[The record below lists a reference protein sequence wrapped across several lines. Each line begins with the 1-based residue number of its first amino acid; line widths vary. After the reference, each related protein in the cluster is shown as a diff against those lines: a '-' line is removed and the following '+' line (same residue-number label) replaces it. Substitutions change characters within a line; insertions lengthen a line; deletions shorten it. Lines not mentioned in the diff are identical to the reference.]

1 MEKGILKYFNTV
13 YKKYNNL
20 YKLKVNTCLR
30 LAKLKK
36 QPFQIFDE
44 MVDDLNLVTTPE
56 LAQELIDKLFNVEY
70 LQLRGIKVMA
80 FSALISNLI
89 KDESTKEN
97 ILAKSKFNNEANSI
111 LFKFSKKLML
121 LQSKLEK
128 SAEDITEAFFA
139 EDAILREVALL
150 HN

>member
-44 MVDDLNLVTTPE
+44 MVDLLINYLMSTIFNLE
-56 LAQELIDKLFNVEY
+56 E
-70 LQLRGIKVMA
+70 
-80 FSALISNLI
+80 
-89 KDESTKEN
+89 
-97 ILAKSKFNNEANSI
+97 
-111 LFKFSKKLML
+111 
-121 LQSKLEK
+121 SKLWH
-128 SAEDITEAFFA
+128 FQ
-139 EDAILREVALL
+139 
-150 HN
+150 H

>member
-13 YKKYNNL
+13 YKKYNSF
-20 YKLKVNTCLR
+20 YKFKVNTCLR

-36 QPFQIFDE
+36 EPYQIFDD
-44 MVDDLNLVTTPE
+44 MVDDLHLVSTPE
-56 LAQELIDKLFNVEY
+56 LAQDIIDKLFNVEY
-70 LQLRGIKVMA
+70 HQLRNLKVIA

-128 SAEDITEAFFA
+128 TAEDITEAFFA